1 MHSVKAQLRHII
13 TQWYI
18 VDGGLVPVEKLHSIY
33 DGFSP
38 LNIFGNLS
46 SLYLKSYFY
55 KDSKDFLKLKKKSF
69 FSLNSIIDNL
79 WWFISNKIF

>member
-18 VDGGLVPVEKLHSIY
+18 VDVGLVPVEKLHSIY

-38 LNIFGNLS
+38 VNIFGNLS

-55 KDSKDFLKLKKKSF
+55 KDSKDFLNVVEKKKF
-69 FSLNSIIDNL
+69 FFPQFYH
-79 WWFISNKIF
+79 W

>member
-1 MHSVKAQLRHII
+1 M
-13 TQWYI
+13 
-18 VDGGLVPVEKLHSIY
+18 DGGLVPVEKLHSIY

-55 KDSKDFLKLKKKSF
+55 KDSKDFLNVVEKKKF
-69 FSLNSIIDNL
+69 F
-79 WWFISNKIF
+79 FPQFYH